1 MYHPPLSHSVTCF
14 YWSWVKFITTKT
26 RAKYHRSNSTPPS
39 SLCKTL
45 TTELKPYTLCLVP
58 AMALGWS
65 VLVSVWTGMN
75 FQALLMFVLV
85 FLVLLDYVKNRR
97 PKTFP
102 PAPPGLPFLGN
113 LFTINFKKAH
123 IDLTQLSVHY
133 GNVYSLRT
141 AQSWVV
147 ILNGYETIKEAL
159 IVQGENLADRPDS
172 VIRTEVCQNLG
183 LIRANGYSWKQ
194 QRRFAL
200 STLKYFGVGK
210 KSLEGAILD
219 EFTYLARDLS
229 DKNGKAFDPH
239 LITNYAISNIICS
252 LVFGHRFKYADQRFR
267 KMMQLF
273 REALELEASIWAELY
288 NSFPVVMGLLPGPHQ
303 EVLKNWEVVKAFVRT
318 EIEQHKKDRDPNE
331 NRDYIDCYLTEMEK
345 NKADVA
351 AGFHEEN
358 LVMCA
363 VDLFV
368 AGSETTSTTL
378 RWGFLYMAKYPEV
391 QEKVQEEI
399 DRVIGQSRQPSLAD
413 RADMPY
419 TDAVLHEVQRIGNI
433 VPLSLHRTAAKDI
446 QIGKH
451 IIPKGT
457 EIIPNLTSV
466 MFDKS
471 EWETPDTFNPQHFL
485 DKEGKFVKRTAFIP
499 FGAGKRVCLGEN
511 LAKMELFLFFTSL
524 LQRFSFSFPAGVM
537 PSMEYSLGV
546 TLNPAP
552 YEICAVPRQPEHH

>member
-1 MYHPPLSHSVTCF
+1 
-14 YWSWVKFITTKT
+14 
-26 RAKYHRSNSTPPS
+26 
-39 SLCKTL
+39 
-45 TTELKPYTLCLVP
+45 
-58 AMALGWS
+58 MALGWS

-113 LFTINFKKAH
+113 LFTINFKK
-123 IDLTQLSVHY
+123 LSVHY

-172 VIRTEVCQNLG
+172 FDLILLPFVAPG

-273 REALELEASIWAELY
+273 REALELEASIW
-288 NSFPVVMGLLPGPHQ
+288 
-303 EVLKNWEVVKAFVRT
+303 
-318 EIEQHKKDRDPNE
+318 IEQHKKDRDPNE

-391 QEKVQEEI
+391 QGKVDAMHMFNNYI
-399 DRVIGQSRQPSLAD
+399 DYIA
-413 RADMPY
+413 
-419 TDAVLHEVQRIGNI
+419 NI
-433 VPLSLHRTAAKDI
+433 VPVIQSLVSLN
-446 QIGKH
+446 H
-451 IIPKGT
+451 ICT
-457 EIIPNLTSV
+457 
-466 MFDKS
+466 
-471 EWETPDTFNPQHFL
+471 
-485 DKEGKFVKRTAFIP
+485 
-499 FGAGKRVCLGEN
+499 
-511 LAKMELFLFFTSL
+511 
-524 LQRFSFSFPAGVM
+524 
-537 PSMEYSLGV
+537 
-546 TLNPAP
+546 
-552 YEICAVPRQPEHH
+552 